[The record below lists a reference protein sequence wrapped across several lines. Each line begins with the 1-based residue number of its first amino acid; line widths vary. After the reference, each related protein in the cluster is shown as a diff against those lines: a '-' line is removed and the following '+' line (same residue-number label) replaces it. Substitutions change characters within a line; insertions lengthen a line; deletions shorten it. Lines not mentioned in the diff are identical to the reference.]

1 MDLINSV
8 GVIVSVFVA
17 IVSIGIAVKSFH
29 FSISLEETR
38 NKEIQKENE
47 EYLKKVDFIL
57 KKTLQEINHIVN
69 GEVNELLN
77 KTSMMKKRYI
87 KKSINYTVQQ
97 VKSRLHIIYSFEFS
111 TMDSQ
116 RLNDLYEIRT
126 LVAGIYNTL
135 FGFEKN
141 LTDNNFKLQEYER
154 YLSDTTIDDIKEVT
168 DSLHIEV

>member
-38 NKEIQKENE
+38 NKKIQKENE

-126 LVAGIYNTL
+126 LVADIYNTL

-154 YLSDTTIDDIKEVT
+154 YLSDTIDDIKEVT

>member
-38 NKEIQKENE
+38 NKEVQKENE

-154 YLSDTTIDDIKEVT
+154 YLNDTIDDIKEVT

>member
-57 KKTLQEINHIVN
+57 KKTLQEINHIDN

-154 YLSDTTIDDIKEVT
+154 YLSDTIDDIKEVT

>member
-17 IVSIGIAVKSFH
+17 IISIFIAVKSFQ
-29 FSISLEETR
+29 FSISLEEKR
-38 NKEIQKENE
+38 NTEIQKENE

-57 KKTLQEINHIVN
+57 KKTLEEISHIVN
-69 GEVNELLN
+69 EEVNELLN
-77 KTSMMKKRYI
+77 KTSLMKKRYI
-87 KKSINYTVQQ
+87 KKSNTYTVQQ
-97 VKSRLHIIYSFEFS
+97 VKSRLHIICSFEFS

-135 FGFEKN
+135 YGFEKN

-154 YLSDTTIDDIKEVT
+154 YLSDTIDAIKEVT
-168 DSLHIEV
+168 DSLHIEI

>member
-47 EYLKKVDFIL
+47 DYLKKVDFIL

-126 LVAGIYNTL
+126 LVFVA
-135 FGFEKN
+135 
-141 LTDNNFKLQEYER
+141 R
-154 YLSDTTIDDIKEVT
+154 
-168 DSLHIEV
+168 

>member
-126 LVAGIYNTL
+126 LVAGIDNTL

-154 YLSDTTIDDIKEVT
+154 YLSDTIDDIKEVT

>member
-1 MDLINSV
+1 MY
-8 GVIVSVFVA
+8 FCAA
-17 IVSIGIAVKSFH
+17 IVC
-29 FSISLEETR
+29 R
-38 NKEIQKENE
+38 
-47 EYLKKVDFIL
+47 FIL
-57 KKTLQEINHIVN
+57 PQT
-69 GEVNELLN
+69 LLN

-154 YLSDTTIDDIKEVT
+154 YLSDTIDDIKEVT

>member
-111 TMDSQ
+111 TMVSQ

-154 YLSDTTIDDIKEVT
+154 YLSDTIDDIKELT

>member
-57 KKTLQEINHIVN
+57 NKTLQEINHIVN

-154 YLSDTTIDDIKEVT
+154 YLSDTIDDIKEVT

>member
-77 KTSMMKKRYI
+77 KTKKKKKRYI

-154 YLSDTTIDDIKEVT
+154 YLSDTIDDIKEVT

>member
-154 YLSDTTIDDIKEVT
+154 YLSDTIDDIKEVT

>member
-47 EYLKKVDFIL
+47 DYLKKVDFIL

-154 YLSDTTIDDIKEVT
+154 YLSDTIDDIKEVT

>member
-141 LTDNNFKLQEYER
+141 LTDKNCKLQEYER
-154 YLSDTTIDDIKEVT
+154 YLSDTIDDIKEVT